1 MRIPVRTTRRAT
13 LPHTSERDRA
23 FPRRSLAAIALIIT
37 LGIIFFR
44 SRNLA
49 ARTSFASASRKSAS
63 RRGTVKAWVLL
74 LLLPLLPPLPP
85 RSRTARRMLPGG
97 PLTFALWRKSG
108 RPVVVPLHLLLLL
121 FLLSSSPAPRLLRV
135 VPFAPLT
142 LQKRSHCARL
152 DDQSI
157 PVHAVARPPCTPPRS
172 PRPPLH
178 PSLPPACRP
187 PPTLAPR
194 PRRLCTSSTVCS
206 RDPTGVNALLEQ
218 TITLAGALE
227 KRGNLV
233 ADDERTRTNG
243 RTDGRTR
250 NNAAFAR

>member
-1 MRIPVRTTRRAT
+1 M
-13 LPHTSERDRA
+13 
-23 FPRRSLAAIALIIT
+23 
-37 LGIIFFR
+37 
-44 SRNLA
+44 
-49 ARTSFASASRKSAS
+49 
-63 RRGTVKAWVLL
+63 
-74 LLLPLLPPLPP
+74 PP
-85 RSRTARRMLPGG
+85 RSRTARRTLPGG

-121 FLLSSSPAPRLLRV
+121 SLLSSSPAPRLLRV

-142 LQKRSHCARL
+142 LQKRSHCTRL

-157 PVHAVARPPCTPPRS
+157 PVHAVARPPCS
-172 PRPPLH
+172 PLAPLDLPFIP

-243 RTDGRTR
+243 RTDGRAR

>member
-1 MRIPVRTTRRAT
+1 MGPPPPPSPSPCCPLDRERPGERSRGALSLSLSGESPAAPSSSLFTSSFSFPYSRPLPLPACSASSPSRPLLCKSARIALASTTRAFRCT
-13 LPHTSERDRA
+13 LLR
-23 FPRRSLAAIALIIT
+23 
-37 LGIIFFR
+37 
-44 SRNLA
+44 
-49 ARTSFASASRKSAS
+49 
-63 RRGTVKAWVLL
+63 
-74 LLLPLLPPLPP
+74 
-85 RSRTARRMLPGG
+85 G
-97 PLTFALWRKSG
+97 PLF
-108 RPVVVPLHLLLLL
+108 
-121 FLLSSSPAPRLLRV
+121 SS
-135 VPFAPLT
+135 
-142 LQKRSHCARL
+142 
-152 DDQSI
+152 
-157 PVHAVARPPCTPPRS
+157 RS

-243 RTDGRTR
+243 RTDGRAR